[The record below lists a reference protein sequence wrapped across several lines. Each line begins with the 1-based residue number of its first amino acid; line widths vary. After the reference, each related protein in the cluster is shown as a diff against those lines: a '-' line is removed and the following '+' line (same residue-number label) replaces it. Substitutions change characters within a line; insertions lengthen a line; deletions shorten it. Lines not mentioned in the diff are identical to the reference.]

1 MIKVLVFGSTG
12 QLAYELQQTAP
23 KDVNLTCVGRDVLDL
38 SQAEQIAGLIKAQA
52 PDVVINAAAYTAV
65 DRAETE
71 VELAFAINAAAPAE
85 MAKACAALAI
95 PFFHIS
101 TDFVFGGEGQS
112 LPYLPDAEKSPQSVY
127 GESKLQGEQD
137 VLTAY
142 PGATIIRTSWV
153 YSAHGNN
160 FVKTMLK
167 LMAERDQLTIIDD
180 QIGTPTYAKGLAEM
194 LYRLI
199 KRPAQTAIVHYSDLG
214 IASWYDFACAI
225 YQLAQLKGFDV
236 KPNCVIKPIPTSSYP
251 TPAKR
256 PKYSVMDKSE
266 LLAHEPDG
274 FNHWLHQLNSMLDVL
289 QEQDHK

>member
-23 KDVNLTCVGRDVLDL
+23 EDVKLTCVGRDVLDL

-71 VELAFAINAAAPAE
+71 VELAFAINAIAPAE

-112 LPYLPDAEKSPQSVY
+112 LPYLPGAEKSPQSVY
-127 GESKLQGEQD
+127 GESKLKGEHD
-137 VLTAY
+137 VLTAHS
-142 PGATIIRTSWV
+142 GATIIRTSWV

-180 QIGTPTYAKGLAEM
+180 QIGSPTYAKGLAEM
-194 LYRLI
+194 LFRLI
-199 KRPAQTAIVHYSDLG
+199 KRPAQTAIAHYSDLG

-225 YQLAQLKGFDV
+225 YQLVQLKGFDV
-236 KPNCVIKPIPTSSYP
+236 NPNCVIKPIPTSSYP

-266 LLAHEPDG
+266 LIAHEPDG